1 MSRIALVLL
10 ASALAAP
17 PALAMQKDAATTGSG
32 EAASSAAAPK
42 SRMICRNSP
51 TLGTRLG
58 GKRECA
64 PAEEWERIR
73 AEQREVLQKQ
83 QTLGHRGE

>member
-17 PALAMQKDAATTGSG
+17 SALAMQKDAATAGSV
-32 EAASSAAAPK
+32 EAASAGVAPK
-42 SRMICRNSP
+42 SRIVCRTSP